1 MSFGVYFHIPYCL
14 QRCSY
19 CDFATYEKSQILPP
33 ESYVELVKKEIHQK
47 LNYFSERKLDT
58 IYFGGGTPSLL
69 SPHLILSL
77 IEELEKKGFSRGPET
92 EITLEINPA
101 TLTPQ
106 KMESYL
112 IGGFNRFSVGA
123 QTFDDALLKMVKR
136 EHNARQ
142 TLDTLQMLRDFKVNF
157 NFDIL
162 FALPTQSIDGLRRDL
177 DIALNSGASHISP
190 YCLTVPEGHPLS
202 KNRPLEEHQLEMF
215 ELLRSGLVATGYQ
228 QYEISNFA
236 KPDYESK
243 HNSLYWTDQEYW
255 GLGLSSHSYSKAS
268 PWGTR
273 FWNVNSIQEY
283 ENQIELAAD
292 KQWPGLPDGLPV
304 AQYEILNETQ
314 SLTDFCHTSLRMMSG
329 LNPVLLQN
337 KFPTYALKSVNE
349 RLNALEKQNLIQLA
363 KGLWSLTPQG
373 IVLSNRVFFELTFLE
388 GYLIGSR

>member
-33 ESYVELVKKEIHQK
+33 ENYVELVKKEIHQK

-69 SPHLILSL
+69 PPQLILSL
-77 IEELEKKGFSRGPET
+77 IEELEKNGFSRGPET
-92 EITLEINPA
+92 EVTLEINPA

-106 KMESYL
+106 KIESYL
-112 IGGFNRFSVGA
+112 KSGFNRFSVGA

-136 EHNARQ
+136 EHNAQQ
-142 TLDTLQMLRDFKVNF
+142 TLDTLKLLRDFDVNF

-162 FALPTQSIDGLRRDL
+162 FALPTQTVDGLKRDL
-177 DIALNSGASHISP
+177 EIALNSGARHISP

-202 KNRPLEEHQLEMF
+202 KNRPLEEDQLEMF
-215 ELLRSGLVATGYQ
+215 ELLRLGLTRGGFE

-236 KPDYESK
+236 QPGFESK
-243 HNSLYWTDQEYW
+243 HNTLYWADQEYW

-268 PWGTR
+268 SWGTR
-273 FWNVNSIQEY
+273 FWNVNSIHEY
-283 ENQIELAAD
+283 EKQIEQAANT
-292 KQWPGLPDGLPV
+292 QWASVADGL
-304 AQYEILNETQ
+304 ASSQYEVLNESQ
-314 SLTDFCHTSLRMMSG
+314 ALTDFCHTSLRMMSG
-329 LNPVLLQN
+329 LNSKLLQN
-337 KFPTYALKSVNE
+337 KFSPKAFAAVE
-349 RLNALEKQNLIQLA
+349 VGLNKLMAQGLIQQA

-373 IVLSNRVFFELTFLE
+373 IVLSNRVFYELAFLKE
-388 GYLIGSR
+388 DLGPH